1 MTTYIIESA
10 PKMAARP
17 DPAIYIPPPGL
28 AYSRV
33 QKFAAE
39 FFGTFA
45 LVLFSAGAICADQF
59 LRNTNMA
66 GLGLLGSR

>member
-1 MTTYIIESA
+1 MTTYIVESA

-45 LVLFSAGAICADQF
+45 LVLLDRKSVV
-59 LRNTNMA
+59 
-66 GLGLLGSR
+66 